1 MLRTALAIAF
11 LATTSATAFARQ
23 DENEKLKKAIL
34 DKVKARLDDEHK
46 KIMEHVGK
54 IIDEELAKGGAP
66 ATELDKKIAEIEK
79 KLKDLDALKADLS
92 KQLEELKKQ
101 AKAPPPK
108 VKEDGEAQIKKDAK
122 TKGPQSPE
130 EAQELFA
137 EANKDH
143 EAKDFKSSILKF
155 KYIYY
160 QFEENPVGAA
170 SAYNVAC
177 GYALSGE
184 KDKACD
190 WLEVSIK
197 AGFED
202 YEHMKKDTDLDS
214 IRGEKKYKQLM
225 ADK

>member
-1 MLRTALAIAF
+1 MLRTTLAIAF
-11 LATTSATAFARQ
+11 LATTSAYAFGQQ
-23 DENEKLKKAIL
+23 DDTEKLKKAIL
-34 DKVKARLDDEHK
+34 DKVRARLDEEHK
-46 KIMEHVGK
+46 KIIERVGK
-54 IIDEELAKGGAP
+54 IIDEELAKGVAP
-66 ATELDKKIAEIEK
+66 ATEFDKKIAEIEK
-79 KLKDLDALKADLS
+79 KLKDLDTARADLL
-92 KQLEELKKQ
+92 KQLEDLKKQ

-108 VKEDGEAQIKKDAK
+108 EGDDEAKIKKDAK

-143 EAKDFKSSILKF
+143 EAKDFKTSILKF
-155 KYIYY
+155 KYIHY
-160 QFEENPVGAA
+160 QFGETPIGAA

-177 GYALSGE
+177 GYALSGD
-184 KDKACD
+184 KAKACD
-190 WLEVSIK
+190 WLETSIK

-202 YEHMKKDTDLDS
+202 YEHMKRDTDLDS